1 MDALDKYKV
10 NLKDL
15 QAGVATYRFELDDA
29 FFELVGGTLVKGG
42 HADVMLSV
50 EEKGGIYA
58 LIFHI
63 RGVVCV
69 PCDRCLDDMDVAVDT
84 ENVLNVKVGTEYSDE
99 GDVVVVPEDDPACN
113 VAWNIYEFI
122 ALSIPVAHVHEEG
135 KCNAAMME
143 MLAAHLVTSE
153 DMDDTGGGEKAEVTD
168 PRWDKLKDI
177 INN

>member
-1 MDALDKYKV
+1 MSVLDNYNIDLNDVRSDAVD
-10 NLKDL
+10 
-15 QAGVATYRFELDDA
+15 YRFDLDRQFFDA
-29 FFELVGGTLVKGG
+29 VESTLLRGGKVAVDLKVKKNGG
-42 HADVMLSV
+42 A
-50 EEKGGIYA
+50 YA
-58 LIFHI
+58 FVFRIN
-63 RGVVCV
+63 GMVQV
-69 PCDRCLDDMDVAVDT
+69 PCDRCLDDMDLMIET
-84 ENVLNVKVGTEYSDE
+84 ERELTVKVGEEYSDE
-99 GDVVVVPEDDPACN
+99 GDVVVVPEDDPAFN